1 MFVPCDAM
9 LYFYLL
15 VGMKYVDIREFDNKI
30 VEKPYKAYTAHHVIT
45 NNDMYNIDQ
54 ILEEAFKEE

>member
-1 MFVPCDAM
+1 MFAPCDAM

-15 VGMKYVDIREFDNKI
+15 MGMRYVDVRDFDNKI
-30 VEKPYKAYTAHHVIT
+30 VEKPYKSYTT
-45 NNDMYNIDQ
+45 NYIMTNKDMYNIDQ